1 MSSIEMFRKEKARN
15 VVERKELLGT
25 GSFGS
30 VYRGEWL
37 QGQAGDGKK
46 KEVAVKIVKF
56 SGEDAE
62 GLGIL

>member
-1 MSSIEMFRKEKARN
+1 MFRKEKARN

-37 QGQAGDGKK
+37 KADDGKK
-46 KEVAVKIVKF
+46 KEVAVKIVRF

-62 GLGIL
+62 GLGKQL